1 VHYYWRI
8 VYLMPVFVL
17 ALQIYNIFTKYPYE
31 TPKYLLQHGRK
42 EEARQL
48 LKIFLKPKYV
58 EPRIREL

>member
-1 VHYYWRI
+1 
-8 VYLMPVFVL
+8 MPVFVL
-17 ALQIYNIFTKYPYE
+17 ALQIYNLFTRYPYE

-48 LKIFLKPKYV
+48 LKIFLKPQYV